1 MRRVQES
8 ETATWWSNERRTRGA
23 NALLLLGALVKSGAQ
38 ADVPIANAR
47 VADVA
52 VRAGLEGEELDQA
65 LAYAGEQSWME
76 AGETGWMRVTEA
88 GIAAGQG
95 ELQ

>member
-1 MRRVQES
+1 MNGEL
-8 ETATWWSNERRTRGA
+8 AGA

-52 VRAGLEGEELDQA
+52 VQAGLEGEELDRA
-65 LAYAGEQSWME
+65 LIYAGEQSWME
-76 AGETGWMRVTEA
+76 AGETGWTRITEA
-88 GIAAGQG
+88 GIAAGRG